1 MTTRAS
7 RGVQPTATDAE
18 LVDAIVNGN
27 EQAFAVLYDRY
38 ADRVYSFCLTLTRD
52 RGLAEDVVSDTFV
65 AAWQN
70 MSALRDPSAVRAFL
84 FRIARNRVARV
95 GERTARQV
103 PVDPEG
109 SVLASLAAEVDVADG
124 VSGESESG
132 SLRDESF
139 ELVWAAAEGLNENE
153 RAVLELSVRQGLEGE
168 ELAKSMGVTRHNA
181 NVLASRMRANL
192 ERSISALYLVRQDN
206 PRCQEFRQVTT
217 AYEGVFT
224 PVWRKRIGRHI
235 DQCVYCEGRSRSTA
249 LSTFAASPLAAA
261 PAELRAKI
269 LRRATGL
276 VRAFIAGSRA
286 LEAEANGAKEPEP
299 GADNT
304 DA

>member
-1 MTTRAS
+1 MNGRVSKVLQTS
-7 RGVQPTATDAE
+7 ATDAE
-18 LVDAIVNGN
+18 LVDEIVRGSD
-27 EQAFAVLYDRY
+27 QAFALLYDRY

-70 MSALRDPSAVRAFL
+70 MSALRDRSAVRAFL
-84 FRIARNRVARV
+84 YRIARNRVARV
-95 GERTARQV
+95 GARTARQV

-132 SLRDESF
+132 SMRDESF

-153 RAVLELSVRQGLEGE
+153 RAVLELSVRQGLSNE
-168 ELAKSMGVTRHNA
+168 ELAISLGVTRHNA
-181 NVLASRMRANL
+181 TVLASRMRSNL
-192 ERSISALYLVRQDN
+192 ERSISVLYLVRQEN
-206 PRCQEFRQVTT
+206 PRCQEFRQLTGT
-217 AYEGVFT
+217 YDGVFT

-235 DQCVYCEGRSRSTA
+235 DQCVYCESRSRSTV
-249 LSTFAASPLAAA
+249 LSTFASSPLAAA
-261 PAELRAKI
+261 PAELRSKI
-269 LRRATGL
+269 LKRATGL

-286 LEAEANGAKEPEP
+286 IEAQANETA
-299 GADNT
+299 AD
-304 DA
+304 

>member
-1 MTTRAS
+1 MSS
-7 RGVQPTATDAE
+7 RSSKSVQSSATDAE
-18 LVDAIVNGN
+18 LVDAIVGGN
-27 EQAFAVLYDRY
+27 QQAFAVLYDRY

-70 MSALRDPSAVRAFL
+70 MAALRDRSAVRAFL
-84 FRIARNRVARV
+84 YRIARNRIARV
-95 GERTARQV
+95 GAKTARQV

-109 SVLASLAAEVDVADG
+109 PVLASLAAEVDVADG
-124 VSGESESG
+124 VSGDSDSG
-132 SLRDESF
+132 ARRDESF

-153 RAVLELSVRQGLEGE
+153 RAVLELSVRQGLQGE
-168 ELAKSMGVTRHNA
+168 ELARSLGLTRHNA
-181 NVLASRMRANL
+181 TVLASRMRANL
-192 ERSISALYLVRQDN
+192 ERSISALYLVRQEN
-206 PRCQEFRQVTT
+206 PRCKEFRQVTT
-217 AYEGVFT
+217 AYEGAFT

-286 LEAEANGAKEPEP
+286 LEAEANESTSG
-299 GADNT
+299 
-304 DA
+304 

>member
-1 MTTRAS
+1 
-7 RGVQPTATDAE
+7 
-18 LVDAIVNGN
+18 
-27 EQAFAVLYDRY
+27 
-38 ADRVYSFCLTLTRD
+38 
-52 RGLAEDVVSDTFV
+52 
-65 AAWQN
+65 

-109 SVLASLAAEVDVADG
+109 SVLASLEAEVDVADG
-124 VSGESESG
+124 VSGETESG

-181 NVLASRMRANL
+181 TVLTSRMRANL

-206 PRCQEFRQVTT
+206 PRCEEFRQVTT
-217 AYEGVFT
+217 TYEGVFT

-235 DQCVYCEGRSRSTA
+235 DQCAYCEGRSRSTA

-261 PAELRAKI
+261 PVELRAKI
-269 LRRATGL
+269 LKRATGL
-276 VRAFIAGSRA
+276 VRAFIAGSRQ
-286 LEAEANGAKEPEP
+286 LEAKAKAAATGPVDAEA
-299 GADNT
+299 
-304 DA
+304 